1 MRPTDLAEA
10 KRLPAD
16 FLRGLG
22 LHDLAAGEVGVPYW
36 GPTGEEIA
44 VKRRTA
50 LKAKDGSYW
59 PTGTPL
65 AAYGQ
70 WRIADATKAAF
81 LIVVEGESDCW
92 ALWLH
97 GLPALGLPG
106 ANTAKTL
113 LREHVEAVATVYVHR
128 EPDAGGEA
136 FVKGVQ
142 ARLTALGFRGKAFEL
157 RMPAGVKD
165 PADLHAADSD
175 QFKAALESCIRAA
188 TPIPLGSRAADDG
201 AAEAARGPTSDAWT
215 APIPFDAGHD
225 LPAFP
230 THLLPAVLCEWVE
243 AEAEATQT
251 PPDLAGTLALSVC
264 GAALAGKVR
273 VVVRDGWAEPLNIFT
288 VVALAPGERKSIVH
302 RHALAP
308 VVVYE
313 REEQERMAPVIAAAA
328 SEHRQLEARLKLAET
343 KAAKEEDPEERQRL
357 CREAKELAKELSTHV
372 VPETPQMF
380 CDDVT
385 AEALARLLAMQGGR
399 MLQAS
404 PEGTAFE
411 IVKGRYSESPNFD
424 VYLKGHAGDPLR
436 VGRIGRDGETVD
448 QPALS
453 AALAVQPDV
462 IQGLAAQAILR
473 GRGFLARWFYAMP
486 VSTVGGRVIAARPVP
501 KGVEAA
507 YREAVLRLWRLE
519 GAVEDGR
526 PSAHLLP
533 LSPEADCRMQ
543 DFEPGWSRSSPRAS
557 RCPCWP
563 AGRTSWP
570 AARRA
575 SPAVCTSWGRCPL
588 AGRGIGPSTPR
599 PSPRQSRWRGTTSS
613 PTHKRPS
620 PRWAPTARSPTR
632 GTSGPT
638 SPAAGMSSVSAVRT
652 GGPV

>member
-1 MRPTDLAEA
+1 MLGSIPAAPPPSKTLSIMVAPMSKSNGRTPTLTDLAEA

-264 GAALAGKVR
+264 RRGAGGQGPRRGPRRLGRTAQHLHRRRPGAGR
-273 VVVRDGWAEPLNIFT
+273 A
-288 VVALAPGERKSIVH
+288 
-302 RHALAP
+302 
-308 VVVYE
+308 
-313 REEQERMAPVIAAAA
+313 Q
-328 SEHRQLEARLKLAET
+328 EHRPPARARPRGGIRAGRT
-343 KAAKEEDPEERQRL
+343 GTDGAGDRRRRQR
-357 CREAKELAKELSTHV
+357 
-372 VPETPQMF
+372 TPPVGGPAQAGR
-380 CDDVT
+380 D
-385 AEALARLLAMQGGR
+385 ESGQGGR
-399 MLQAS
+399 
-404 PEGTAFE
+404 P
-411 IVKGRYSESPNFD
+411 
-424 VYLKGHAGDPLR
+424 
-436 VGRIGRDGETVD
+436 
-448 QPALS
+448 
-453 AALAVQPDV
+453 
-462 IQGLAAQAILR
+462 
-473 GRGFLARWFYAMP
+473 
-486 VSTVGGRVIAARPVP
+486 GGA
-501 KGVEAA
+501 
-507 YREAVLRLWRLE
+507 
-519 GAVEDGR
+519 
-526 PSAHLLP
+526 
-533 LSPEADCRMQ
+533 
-543 DFEPGWSRSSPRAS
+543 
-557 RCPCWP
+557 
-563 AGRTSWP
+563 P
-570 AARRA
+570 AAV
-575 SPAVCTSWGRCPL
+575 P
-588 AGRGIGPSTPR
+588 
-599 PSPRQSRWRGTTSS
+599 
-613 PTHKRPS
+613 
-620 PRWAPTARSPTR
+620 
-632 GTSGPT
+632 
-638 SPAAGMSSVSAVRT
+638 
-652 GGPV
+652 